1 MDLIPHRGFGQVLLG
16 ITEDKAIALLGEPDA
31 RASDSPDI
39 PGGECHSWVYE
50 RLGVELSFDQ
60 DVDYRLA
67 RIRIINP
74 NAVLNGHKPI
84 GLPELEVTRL
94 CPNARP
100 EWSCDGLTD
109 YVDSRSDVSLMVDGG
124 KIVSVVLSLKY
135 DESGNNPQWPEA
147 R

>member
-31 RASDSPDI
+31 KASDNPDI

-67 RIRIINP
+67 RIRFTNP
-74 NAVLNGHKPI
+74 DAVLNGHKPI
-84 GLPELEVTRL
+84 GLPELELGRARSVRRLAFSLAAASLFRTRKPTAVL
-94 CPNARP
+94 TRP
-100 EWSCDGLTD
+100 
-109 YVDSRSDVSLMVDGG
+109 R
-124 KIVSVVLSLKY
+124 KY
-135 DESGNNPQWPEA
+135 SM
-147 R
+147 